1 MTIYDVAIAGGGFS
15 GLCAA
20 VMLGRAGIK
29 NVAIIDAN
37 KRIGKKILATGNG
50 QGNLTNEDLAISH
63 YHGDAEFAK
72 AVLSRFNRKNL
83 LNFFGEI
90 GLITSAKDGKIYPS
104 NYCASSIL
112 DVLRFA
118 VEDNRT
124 DVFTETKIVKAE
136 KENGVFR
143 LSASDGREFFAKNVV
158 FAFGGS
164 SGDGFSTDGSS
175 FALAKSFGHTI
186 TDLAPSLVQIAT
198 EREKIRGLKGIKLQG
213 AVTLFDGGK
222 KIAAFSGDVLFT
234 DYGISGNCV
243 FALSAYL
250 KGLKKP
256 SVSIEFLPDKTA
268 EEIKANFENKR
279 KIAYLSSCERLLVSV
294 LPSRLALSV
303 LSAAGL
309 NPGSASDEKAIC
321 AITKTLKNFTLKVEG
336 TAGFKAS
343 QVTAGGVNCPEV
355 NPENMESR
363 LRKNLFIIGEALD
376 VDGDCGGYNL
386 QWAYSSAAACAQYL
400 ARAIKNADGG
410 QPLRRNGKAAE
421 KVTEKNEKNR

>member
-1 MTIYDVAIAGGGFS
+1 MTIYDVAIVGGGFS

-20 VMLGRAGIK
+20 VILGRRGVG
-29 NVAIIDAN
+29 NVAVTDAN

-72 AVLSRFNRKNL
+72 VALSRFGRAEL

-90 GLITSAKDGKIYPS
+90 GLSASSKDGKVYPS

-124 DVFTETKIVKAE
+124 DVFTETKIVKARN
-136 KENGVFR
+136 ENDVFR
-143 LSASDGREFFAKNVV
+143 LSAADGREIFAKNVV
-158 FAFGGS
+158 LAFGGS

-175 FALAKSFGHTI
+175 YGLAKSFGHTI

-213 AVTLFDGGK
+213 RVTLFDGDK
-222 KIAAFSGDVLFT
+222 RVVAFSGDVLFT

-256 SVSIEFLPDKTA
+256 RVSIEFLPDKTA
-268 EEIKANFENKR
+268 DEIKANFEKKR

-309 NPGSASDEKAIC
+309 NPVAFADDDAIG

-343 QVTAGGVNCPEV
+343 QVTAGGVRCTEV
-355 NPENMESR
+355 NPDNMESR
-363 LRKNLFIIGEALD
+363 LRKNLYIIGEALD

-386 QWAYSSAAACAQYL
+386 QWAYSSSAACAEDL
-400 ARAIKNADGG
+400 ARRIKGAG
-410 QPLRRNGKAAE
+410 RNEVGRVEE
-421 KVTEKNEKNR
+421 K